1 MGHLES
7 IFAKLRLQRSVPL
20 SSYSTGPH
28 NLLGAKIAIARLYP
42 YCKVN
47 CGAFRV
53 LLARYQ
59 LLILLADVFHDKPNN
74 IIRTLFMSLISEG
87 DMNFM
92 KLNLLK
98 GHTWSIIE

>member
-7 IFAKLRLQRSVPL
+7 IFAKSRLQRSVPL

-28 NLLGAKIAIARLYP
+28 NLLGVKIAIARLYL

-59 LLILLADVFHDKPNN
+59 LLILLTDVSRDKPNN
-74 IIRTLFMSLISEG
+74 MIRTFFMSLISEG
-87 DMNFM
+87 GRS
-92 KLNLLK
+92 K
-98 GHTWSIIE
+98 